1 MVLVCVTDQDA
12 CDRLIFAGRKLATI
26 EHLELKVINVRPQH
40 TEDWLAGEALEY
52 LFSISKQLDA
62 EMIVL
67 FHDYAP
73 EAVANFIQHNET
85 QYVIVGL
92 PPDPEQSVFISEI
105 EDRFPDMPVISI
117 DDRGSLQLVKVHED
131 VYAE

>member
-12 CDRLIFAGRKLATI
+12 CDRLIYAGRRLATI
-26 EHLELKVINVRPQH
+26 EHLELKVITVRPH
-40 TEDWLAGEALEY
+40 HAKAGLAGDSLEY

-73 EAVANFIQHNET
+73 EAVANFIQNNDTH
-85 QYVIVGL
+85 YVIVGM
-92 PPDPEQSVFISEI
+92 PPDPDQSVFIHELES
-105 EDRFPDMPVISI
+105 DCPDIPVISI
-117 DDRGSLQLVKVHED
+117 DEHGSLQVVRVHDELF
-131 VYAE
+131 

>member
-40 TEDWLAGEALEY
+40 SNDLLAGDSVEY

-73 EAVANFIQHNET
+73 EAVANFIRHNET
-85 QYVIVGL
+85 TYIIVGL
-92 PPDPEQSVFISEI
+92 PPEPDQSVFISEI
-105 EDRFPDMPVISI
+105 EDCFPEIPVISI
-117 DDRGSLQLVKVHED
+117 DAHGALQLVR
-131 VYAE
+131 VYDETCD